1 MATRVHESGVVDGSV
16 DKVWD
21 LLRPLDFSF
30 LSAVAT
36 SVVEGRQNPA
46 RVGSVRRVIY
56 RDGTLQR
63 IKLMELN
70 DASHTVTYDVITSE
84 PPVPYTSAIHTIRL
98 RRVTFGGKTLVEL
111 TSDFSSDASL
121 PVIADAKWKRL
132 EILNGLREAV
142 ASRKQAPTSLEDF
155 RKRAALADSLI
166 SSLSERL
173 SALERARRTGKE
185 SKGGQIFA
193 TVTGETS
200 DPRFQENSAT
210 WAAQSKK
217 LFPGLILHSGA
228 TMVDSKRFTTFLAFD
243 SNASLIDYIT
253 SDAFKTRQSQIKEVT
268 SNVNFSVYGAVSKA
282 AKEVLVSRGYN
293 PFYYEFNGFIRS

>member
-1 MATRVHESGVVDGSV
+1 VHESGVVDGSI

-132 EILNGLREAV
+132 EILNGLRESV
-142 ASRKQAPTSLEDF
+142 AARKQAPTSLEDF

-185 SKGGQIFA
+185 SKGGQLFV

-200 DPRFQENSAT
+200 DPRFQENSAA
-210 WAAQSKK
+210 WAAQAKK

-228 TMVDSKRFTTFLAFD
+228 TMVDSKHFSTFMAFD
-243 SNASLIDYIT
+243 SNASLIDYLT
-253 SDAFKTRQSQIKEVT
+253 SDQTKVRFSQIKDITSHVT
-268 SNVNFSVYGAVSKA
+268 HSVYGPVTKA
-282 AKEVLVSRGYN
+282 AKEILVSRGLN
-293 PFYYEFNGFIRS
+293 PFYYDFPGFIRS